1 MGRGHQCPVMLL
13 CVAFQLAQ
21 AGDFSAQWERLL
33 TASFFQQ
40 RTLWGVVSRAIHPS
54 VDRSSPPCL
63 QNLAF
68 TGLVSVFHRAL
79 QQSWLGALLGVPACS
94 HRRHSPGGGGLG
106 AGGTLE
112 NSSVQMI
119 NAPLCVQPGEPG
131 SVGGGGRGVE
141 TPLAQLCISEC
152 LGMCGLWSLSSAKTA
167 GDNEG
172 WARVQGWLRTESC
185 AVSKLASLRKSSAGA
200 ECSHP
205 PNHLCHS
212 PQP

>member
-1 MGRGHQCPVMLL
+1 MPCNVALCCISACPSRGLFSPVGEAAHGLFFSTKNAVGGGVQGYPPQCGPVLAPLPPKFGVHRFGLSFPQSAAAELAGGTAGRASV
-13 CVAFQLAQ
+13 
-21 AGDFSAQWERLL
+21 L
-33 TASFFQQ
+33 T
-40 RTLWGVVSRAIHPS
+40 
-54 VDRSSPPCL
+54 SST
-63 QNLAF
+63 F
-68 TGLVSVFHRAL
+68 
-79 QQSWLGALLGVPACS
+79 
-94 HRRHSPGGGGLG
+94 PGGGGLG